1 MIENLN
7 DLKDKAFDSA
17 KRHGFHNKPISDDT
31 CKMLIITELAEAVEA
46 YRRGK
51 IMSRMTVTE
60 DLEATKDEN
69 KYQRWYRDYVKDSL
83 EDEVADTFIRLLDYA
98 GMKGI
103 DLHAFTPAP
112 VQLIGDKT
120 FPESCYAIIQW
131 MCDYFWKSDE
141 DMVCSILS
149 EVIGLAKIFSIDLD
163 LFVRM
168 KMRYNESRPYLH
180 GKKF

>member
-1 MIENLN
+1 MMEDLN
-7 DLKDKAFDSA
+7 DLKDKVFDNA
-17 KRHGFHNKPISDDT
+17 KRHGFHDKPISDDT

-46 YRRGK
+46 ERRSHFALNELMPEIQEVK
-51 IMSRMTVTE
+51 SIKHWM
-60 DLEATKDEN
+60 DEYKN
-69 KYQRWYRDYVKDSL
+69 LVKDSV

-112 VQLIGDKT
+112 VQLIGNKT
-120 FPESCYAIIQW
+120 FSESCYAIIQW

-141 DMVCSILS
+141 DMVCNILS
-149 EVIGLAKIFSIDLD
+149 EVIGLAKIFNINLD